1 MILKRRIILA
11 VCILFL
17 SNISQSCLAQTIVLH
32 HTNGTT
38 TDVELSTKP
47 IVQFQN
53 DMVQITSPIIRIEYP
68 LADILRFTYKGIDA
82 GISTPKNDIR
92 YSQEGDLLILHNL
105 KPTDKMAVYDL
116 NGVFVPA
123 IIQRSGNDA
132 TLYLSSLPVGVYI
145 LNVNGK
151 TAKFV
156 KL

>member
-1 MILKRRIILA
+1 
-11 VCILFL
+11 
-17 SNISQSCLAQTIVLH
+17 
-32 HTNGTT
+32 
-38 TDVELSTKP
+38 
-47 IVQFQN
+47 
-53 DMVQITSPIIRIEYP
+53 
-68 LADILRFTYKGIDA
+68 
-82 GISTPKNDIR
+82 
-92 YSQEGDLLILHNL
+92 
-105 KPTDKMAVYDL
+105 MAVYDL